1 VSADHERTTGCAGA
15 RTEVH
20 VDQIHAKEYEE
31 LAVERARRSGVDV
44 DLDVLAVTFNLV
56 RAANKLV
63 ADLEQ
68 NVYRA
73 RGISYAGFRV
83 LFALW
88 VAGEKEPRQLAQLA
102 AVTRSSVSSV
112 LNTLEDAGLVER
124 RRESTDRRVVTVD
137 LTRRG
142 LEMVLDTFSSH
153 HERER
158 EWTDGLSAH
167 ERHTLADLLRR
178 VVEHHAN

>member
-1 VSADHERTTGCAGA
+1 MPVDH
-15 RTEVH
+15 
-20 VDQIHAKEYEE
+20 IHAKDYEE
-31 LAVERARRSGVDV
+31 LAVERAQASGVEV

-73 RGISYAGFRV
+73 RGVSYAGFRV

-88 VAGEKEPRQLAQLA
+88 VAGESEPRQLAPLA

-112 LNTLEDAGLVER
+112 LNTLEDAGLVQR
-124 RRESTDRRVVTVD
+124 RRESADRRVVTVG
-137 LTRRG
+137 LTQRG
-142 LEMVLDTFSSH
+142 LDMVLDTFSSH

-158 EWTDGLSAH
+158 EWTDGLSAQ
-167 ERHTLADLLRR
+167 ERRTLADLLRR
-178 VVEHHAN
+178 VVEHHAD

>member
-1 VSADHERTTGCAGA
+1 MFVDH
-15 RTEVH
+15 V
-20 VDQIHAKEYEE
+20 HAKEYEA
-31 LAVERARRSGVDV
+31 LAVERARRSGLEI

-63 ADLEQ
+63 SDLEQ

-73 RGISYAGFRV
+73 RGVSYAGFRV

-88 VAGEKEPRQLAQLA
+88 VVGESEPRRLAQLA

-112 LNTLEDAGLVER
+112 LNTLEAAGLVQR
-124 RRESTDRRVVTVD
+124 RRESADRRVVTVD

-142 LEMVLDTFSSH
+142 LETVLDTFGDH
-153 HERER
+153 HAREH
-158 EWTDGLSAH
+158 EWTSGLSAE
-167 ERHTLADLLRR
+167 ERRILADLLRR
-178 VVEHHAN
+178 IVEHHAE

>member
-1 VSADHERTTGCAGA
+1 VDH
-15 RTEVH
+15 
-20 VDQIHAKEYEE
+20 IHAKEYEE
-31 LAVERARRSGVDV
+31 LAVERARRSGLEVDF
-44 DLDVLAVTFNLV
+44 DVLAVTFNLV

-73 RGISYAGFRV
+73 RGVSYAGFRV

-88 VAGEKEPRQLAQLA
+88 VVGESEPRRLAQLA

-112 LNTLEDAGLVER
+112 LNTLEGAGLVER
-124 RRESTDRRVVTVD
+124 RRESADRRVVTVE

-142 LEMVLDTFSSH
+142 LETVLDTFGGH
-153 HERER
+153 HDRER
-158 EWTDGLSAH
+158 EWTSGLSEA
-167 ERHTLADLLRR
+167 ERRTLADLLRR
-178 VVEHHAN
+178 LIEHHAK